1 MIARTAPGAGRLQI
15 DDLSVS
21 YDGNPVLRRVSASF
35 EPGEVVGIAG
45 PNGAGKS
52 TLVKAILGLVAPDA
66 GTVRLDGRP
75 VAGQRRHLAYLPQ
88 RAAIDWD
95 FPALVGEVVA
105 MGRIP
110 HTGMFRRLRA
120 EDRQRCQQALDDVGM
135 TDYVDRQIGELS
147 GGQQQRVLFA
157 RALAQDAQ
165 VLLLDEPFTGVDALT
180 VEVLDW
186 QIRNQAEAGRTVV
199 VVNHDLATVSRDY
212 DRLLLLAGRVVAFGP
227 TAEVFT
233 GELLAEAYGGLPP
246 IGAVAAGGR

>member
-1 MIARTAPGAGRLQI
+1 MTPAQPTPEGRLQVA
-15 DDLSVS
+15 DLTVS
-21 YDGNPVLRRVSASF
+21 YDGTPVLRRVCAAF
-35 EPGEVVGIAG
+35 DPGQVVGIAG

-66 GTVRLDGRP
+66 GTVLLDGRP
-75 VAGQRRHLAYLPQ
+75 VTSMRRHLAYLPQ

-105 MGRIP
+105 MGRAAN
-110 HTGMFRRLRA
+110 TGLFGRLQA
-120 EDRQRCQQALDDVGM
+120 EDRRRCGEALEQVGM
-135 TDYVDRQIGELS
+135 SDYVGRPIGDLS

-180 VEVLDW
+180 VEVLDRE
-186 QIRNQAEAGRTVV
+186 IRAQAQQGRSVV

-227 TAEVFT
+227 TAEVFK

-246 IGAVAAGGR
+246 VGAVAVRSR